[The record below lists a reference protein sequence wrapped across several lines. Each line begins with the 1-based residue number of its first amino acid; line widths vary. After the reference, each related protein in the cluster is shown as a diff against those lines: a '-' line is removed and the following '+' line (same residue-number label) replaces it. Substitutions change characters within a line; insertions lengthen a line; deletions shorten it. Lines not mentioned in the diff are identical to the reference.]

1 MNEDNKDLLNE
12 IQDAINKHKD
22 INSKVDEGKNDP
34 SPLRYLNSFP
44 DDSSLFNGFQPIHD
58 NFSWTLA
65 ILVLTLLNNKP
76 EKQEQPIINIY
87 LNTDSKPEVKNG
99 N

>member
-22 INSKVDEGKNDP
+22 TSSKKDEVKLDTK
-34 SPLRYLNSFP
+34 
-44 DDSSLFNGFQPIHD
+44 LFNGFQPIQND
-58 NFSWTLA
+58 CSWTLA
-65 ILVLTLLNNKP
+65 ILALTLLNNKP
-76 EKQEQPIINIY
+76 EKQEKPIINIY
-87 LNTDSKPEVKNG
+87 LNTDSKLEVKNG

>member
-1 MNEDNKDLLNE
+1 MNENDKNLLNE
-12 IQDAINKHKD
+12 IQDVINKHDDTSSKKD
-22 INSKVDEGKNDP
+22 EVKLDAQ
-34 SPLRYLNSFP
+34 
-44 DDSSLFNGFQPIHD
+44 LFNGFQPIHND
-58 NFSWTLA
+58 HSWTLA
-65 ILVLTLLNNKP
+65 ILALALLNNKP

>member
-1 MNEDNKDLLNE
+1 MNEDDKNLLNE
-12 IQDAINKHKD
+12 IQDVLYKHKD
-22 INSKVDEGKNDP
+22 ASSIKDEVKLDAVL
-34 SPLRYLNSFP
+34 S
-44 DDSSLFNGFQPIHD
+44 NGFQPIHND
-58 NFSWTLA
+58 FSWTLA
-65 ILVLTLLNNKP
+65 IVALTLLNNKP